1 MLLCSYLGTFIF
13 LTFTLCSFLSSACSS
28 RMAFTFVWRNK
39 SKQKYA
45 LLNQSASAEITAV
58 PLLFIFLRVLFLL
71 TVVVAFTSLLIG
83 NLSVAT
89 ISFIGA
95 RQRTTQIQ
103 FMFFLLVRLRFN
115 FHYVFYLALVFLPIY
130 SDLPTQSAMRCI
142 KEKEFL
148 FMLYSWK
155 VQQNFNFFSR
165 KTYMSF
171 RMK

>member
-1 MLLCSYLGTFIF
+1 MSIGVGFIF
-13 LTFTLCSFLSSACSS
+13 LTFTLYSFYLVCSPVRWAL
-28 RMAFTFVWRNK
+28 TFVGCDK
-39 SKQKYA
+39 SKQKHVFA
-45 LLNQSASAEITAV
+45 NRSASAEITAI
-58 PLLFIFLRVLFLL
+58 PLWFIFLFDLFLL

-130 SDLPTQSAMRCI
+130 SDLPT
-142 KEKEFL
+142 
-148 FMLYSWK
+148 
-155 VQQNFNFFSR
+155 
-165 KTYMSF
+165 
-171 RMK
+171 